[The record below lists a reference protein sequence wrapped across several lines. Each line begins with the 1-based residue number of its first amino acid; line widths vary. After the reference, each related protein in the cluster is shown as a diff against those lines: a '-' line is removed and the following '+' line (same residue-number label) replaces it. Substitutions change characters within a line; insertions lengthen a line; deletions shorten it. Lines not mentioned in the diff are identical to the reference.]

1 MGMDNNLQ
9 KSIPEVLF
17 VGADQGRREQF
28 NNDCSSRI
36 ERLHFANSTDD
47 ASTLLIQKP
56 IDLLVLDLA
65 SFNRSSDV
73 RALGELI
80 SQRAG
85 METLA
90 LCPAVEAAWL
100 LNLMP
105 YGLKHYCLSPYLSA
119 ELTRRLEDM
128 ARTVDAFDMTQRLDD
143 LGDIVDLN
151 DAWLNVMGYSVDEV
165 IGTRFADYVDK
176 KSRVAVERAL
186 VTSSSNPTV
195 DTLVCQ
201 LRRKNGA
208 ILDVSLTGLATY
220 NTHGEHLQTHC
231 DLRGVNYFLEDKRKS
246 QSLLEVERE
255 LKVLLQVRSKLQQ
268 ALMGIKDVNE
278 LSFLMCHE
286 LRKCPGIVGVAFLH
300 KDANAVMQLDACMS
314 RDDEQR
320 SNFAQG
326 CEQMLQSAQ
335 GNAQGLLAALAN
347 GEFVIAD
354 SLAKIVDQNENRF
367 FRAMGVRTI
376 VGTPILAESIMFD
389 EDANTLGALC
399 LMLDRRRNFPR
410 EWLEVMAELGALA
423 SFGLRIIEWGH
434 EKAGLMRQLRD
445 MAMTDTL
452 TGAANRRSANEFM
465 EKEYT
470 RSQQA
475 QVPLTLIMMDVDK
488 FKTINDTYGHE
499 QGDQVLK
506 AITRLAKSQLRDT
519 DLLVR
524 WGGEEFLVVAPH
536 TDAAAGFAL
545 AEAIR
550 GEIEQAAIE
559 GCNRVTVSMGV
570 SQIAAG
576 ERIEGALGR
585 ADTALYRAKETG
597 RNRSILAEDV
607 QADVTAPHAAK

>member
-1 MGMDNNLQ
+1 MGSESKQ
-9 KSIPEVLF
+9 PKSIPQVLF
-17 VGADQGRREQF
+17 VGADQARREQF
-28 NNDCSSRI
+28 NTDCHNQI
-36 ERLHFANSTDD
+36 EHLHFANSADD
-47 ASTLLIQKP
+47 AATVLIQKP

-65 SFNRSSDV
+65 SFNRSADV

-90 LCPAVEAAWL
+90 LCPAVAADWL
-100 LNLMP
+100 LSLMP

-128 ARTVDAFDMTQRLDD
+128 ARRVDAFDMTQCLDD

-151 DAWLNVMGYSVDEV
+151 DSWLNTMGYSIDEV
-165 IGTRFADYVDK
+165 IGTRFTDYLDK
-176 KSRVAVERAL
+176 KSRAAVEKAL
-186 VTSSSNPTV
+186 ITTSSHPTI
-195 DTLVCQ
+195 DNLVCQ
-201 LRRKNGA
+201 LRRKNGS

-220 NTHGEHLQTHC
+220 NTHGEHLQTRC

-246 QSLLEVERE
+246 KSLLEVERE

-300 KDANAVMQLDACMS
+300 KDANDVMQLDACMS

-326 CEQMLQSAQ
+326 CAQMLQSAQ
-335 GNAQGLLAALAN
+335 GCTQGLLGALAN

-367 FRAMGVRTI
+367 FRAIGVRTI

-389 EDANTLGALC
+389 EDANTLGGLC

-434 EKAGLMRQLRD
+434 EKAGLMRQLHN

-465 EKEYT
+465 EKHYE
-470 RSQQA
+470 RSQQENA
-475 QVPLTLIMMDVDK
+475 PLTLIMLDVDK
-488 FKTINDTYGHE
+488 FKNINDTYGHE
-499 QGDQVLK
+499 QGDEVLK
-506 AITRLAKSQLRDT
+506 AITRLAKDQLRSS

-524 WGGEEFLVVAPH
+524 WGGEEFLLVAPN
-536 TDAAAGFAL
+536 TDAATGFQL
-545 AEAIR
+545 AERIR
-550 GEIEQAAIE
+550 GEIEQASID
-559 GCNRVTVSMGV
+559 GCNGVTVSMGV

-576 ERIEGALGR
+576 ERIEGALAR

-597 RNRSILAEDV
+597 RNRSILAE
-607 QADVTAPHAAK
+607 AATD

>member
-1 MGMDNNLQ
+1 MGTENKEK
-9 KSIPEVLF
+9 KSIHEVLY
-17 VGADQGRREQF
+17 VGAEQGRREQF
-28 NNDCSSRI
+28 NTDCRSQI
-36 ERLHFANSTDD
+36 TRLHFANSTDD

-65 SFNRSSDV
+65 SFSRTNDV

-90 LCPAVEAAWL
+90 LCPAIEAGWL
-100 LNLMP
+100 LDLMP
-105 YGLKHYCLSPYLSA
+105 HGLKHYCLSPYLSA

-128 ARTVDAFDMTQRLDD
+128 ARTVDAYNMTQRLDD

-151 DAWLNVMGYSVDEV
+151 DSWLNAMGYSIDEV

-176 KSRVAVERAL
+176 KSRAAVERAL
-186 VTSSSNPTV
+186 VTTSSNAGIDTV
-195 DTLVCQ
+195 VCQ
-201 LRRKNGA
+201 LRRKNGS

-220 NTHGEHLQTHC
+220 NAHGEHLQTHC
-231 DLRGVNYFLEDKRKS
+231 DLRGVNYFLTDKRKS

-300 KDANAVMQLDACMS
+300 KDANDVMQLDACMS

-335 GNAQGLLAALAN
+335 SSSQGLLVALAH

-389 EDANTLGALC
+389 EDVNTLGALC

-434 EKAGLMRQLRD
+434 EKADLMRQLRD

-465 EKEYT
+465 ENEYR
-470 RSQQA
+470 RSQNESLA
-475 QVPLTLIMMDVDK
+475 LTVIMLDVDK
-488 FKTINDTYGHE
+488 FKNINDTYGHE
-499 QGDQVLK
+499 QGDEVLK
-506 AITRLAKSQLRDT
+506 VITHIAKSQLRET

-524 WGGEEFLVVAPH
+524 WGGEEFLVVAPN
-536 TDAAAGFAL
+536 TDADAGFAL
-545 AEAIR
+545 AETIR
-550 GEIEQAAIE
+550 CAIEQAPIE
-559 GCNRVTVSMGV
+559 GCNGVTVSMGV
-570 SQIAAG
+570 SQVAAG
-576 ERIEGALGR
+576 ERIEDALGR

-597 RNRSILAEDV
+597 RNRSIMAEPV
-607 QADVTAPHAAK
+607 ATV